1 MINPLI
7 FREYDIRGIAEKD
20 LTDEN
25 IKLIVKAISSI
36 YRDNGVSEIVVG
48 RDGRISSPRIYKIL
62 VGTFLNS
69 GIDVIDTG
77 VVASP
82 VFYFACHRWGMV

>member
-36 YRDNGVSEIVVG
+36 YRDNGVSELLLEEMEEFL
-48 RDGRISSPRIYKIL
+48 PREFTK
-62 VGTFLNS
+62 F
-69 GIDVIDTG
+69 
-77 VVASP
+77 
-82 VFYFACHRWGMV
+82 W